1 MGAMFMPD
9 TLAYPLEILIFLLLF
24 WLLSFFSALLHE
36 LGHAAGYKIAT
47 GDSHWQIRIGSG
59 KRLIHTRK
67 FTVKLFVI
75 DGFFCPLDDKMD
87 TPAKR
92 ITMLVGGPLASLI
105 LLAALL
111 AFWFSGIEIQ
121 TSIISVEPVVS
132 LAVYINTFILASS
145 LIPMHYL
152 LGEIKGMETDGLQI
166 LNNIK
171 KLKK

>member
-1 MGAMFMPD
+1 MPD

-92 ITMLVGGPLASLI
+92 ITMLGRPPGVSDFARGASCFL
-105 LLAALL
+105 
-111 AFWFSGIEIQ
+111 
-121 TSIISVEPVVS
+121 V
-132 LAVYINTFILASS
+132 
-145 LIPMHYL
+145 
-152 LGEIKGMETDGLQI
+152 
-166 LNNIK
+166 
-171 KLKK
+171 

>member
-1 MGAMFMPD
+1 MPD

-47 GDSHWQIRIGSG
+47 GDSYWQIRIGTG

-67 FTVKLFVI
+67 FTVNLFVI
-75 DGFFCPLDDKMD
+75 DGFFCPLDEKMD

-92 ITMLVGGPLASLI
+92 ITMLAGGPLASLI

-121 TSIISVEPVVS
+121 TSVILVEPVVS
-132 LAVYINTFILASS
+132 WAVFINTFILFSS
-145 LIPMHYL
+145 VIPTRYL
-152 LGEIKGMETDGLQI
+152 FGEIKGLETDGLLI